1 MKFPRAQPSPGCAAS
16 PALGCSRMAMQGLQP
31 PRPGLPLSCRSQ
43 QGMAQ
48 LQSRLPGCPAAFP
61 PPALPSP
68 GGLQHTEDP
77 HIAAPT
83 LTYADLVVRLRV
95 TDAVEFELVEGVG
108 EFALG

>member
-43 QGMAQ
+43 

-77 HIAAPT
+77 RAAAPT
-83 LTYADLVVRLRV
+83 LTYADLIVRLRV
-95 TDAVEFELVEGVG
+95 ADAVEFELVEGVG
-108 EFALG
+108 ELALG